1 MLDNIFQN
9 IINKYINK
17 KNKKIYYLFFSVF
30 KFLTKSNFILQFK
43 DYKFYASFNKK
54 SLSRWMLK
62 NLKVWDSENIE
73 KAIYF
78 IEKYNGSFI
87 DCGCNFGAYSI
98 PIAKKFKNLNIYA
111 FDASKKA
118 IYNLKQNINL
128 NNIKNINYF
137 NIGVG
142 DKNTEMY
149 FNEDVNNLK
158 NDGSFRFIKKKN
170 KNKNKIKIYK
180 LDDFFKNKNIFL
192 NRNII
197 IKIDLEGF
205 DFLAL
210 KGLTNTLKKSKVI
223 IFIEISKM
231 LLDNSKNFST
241 EFYLFIKNNGLNI
254 YDLNL
259 KNKKIDKIIKSL
271 NSIDAKKETVGDYI
285 ISNHKLL

>member
-1 MLDNIFQN
+1 MLDDIFQN
-9 IINKYINK
+9 IVNKYINK
-17 KNKKIYYLFFSVF
+17 KNKKIYYLFFSIF
-30 KFLTKSNFILQFK
+30 KFLTKSNFVLQFK

-73 KAIYF
+73 KVIYF
-78 IEKYNGSFI
+78 MEKYKGSFI

-98 PIAKKFKNLNIYA
+98 PIAKKFKNQNIYA
-111 FDASKKA
+111 FDASRKA

-128 NNIKNINYF
+128 NKIKNINYF
-137 NIGVG
+137 NIGIG
-142 DKNTEMY
+142 DRNIEMY
-149 FNEDVNNLK
+149 FNEDINSLK
-158 NDGSFRFIKKKN
+158 NDGSSRFIKNKSKK
-170 KNKNKIKIYK
+170 KIKVYK
-180 LDDFFKNKNIFL
+180 LDDFFKNEKIFL
-192 NRNII
+192 NKNII

-210 KGLTNTLKKSKVI
+210 KGLTNTIKKSKVI

-231 LLDNSKNFST
+231 LLDNTKNFSN
-241 EFYLFIKNNGLNI
+241 EFYLFIKNNALNI
-254 YDLNL
+254 YDLSL
-259 KNKKIDKIIKSL
+259 KNKKVDEIIKSL